1 MRVPRPTNCIKD
13 NMIIT
18 SPELNKALSSSKT
31 YNNFIKQSCSHSC
44 CLTDNQTNLSLNS
57 ISSKSINTSIES
69 SIFSNDSSFNDINK
83 NIFVIN
89 QNFNEQKNVK
99 TFLGQKRKIQFNV
112 QKDVKKSPIFITINN
127 KENSKY
133 KLSNFAIDNSNMN
146 KNSSNIPTYNST
158 ESTFLNKETEKK
170 ELLEKTD
177 PKKEKPLLF
186 NTINYSLFENL
197 IKKNMNEG
205 RWSQNEHIKFLR
217 AYVNFCK
224 EYKLSQK
231 YIGSRNS
238 TQIRS
243 HAQKFFRKL
252 KTLKN
257 DQFDFTVDSIKSLS
271 DIFELIKASNKTNLD
286 NKECLVNTL
295 IDISKMTIKKGEII
309 LDEKNELNSFKKDI
323 KIIIKKKEGEIAFN
337 NSLLDE
343 ENLKKEIIDEIGN
356 NNFNNEKENNF
367 FEDEEINNDNDI
379 MTLDNN
385 LNENVNIGLKELNID
400 NIYEQN
406 DKIINRKSDLSVK
419 EQNDFSKYANL
430 NININSN
437 FNFDNSYIVLSGDSD
452 IFSQNEIPS
461 EEKNFLIVKK
471 NYQSPYLKFICN
483 YFS

>member
-1 MRVPRPTNCIKD
+1 
-13 NMIIT
+13 
-18 SPELNKALSSSKT
+18 
-31 YNNFIKQSCSHSC
+31 
-44 CLTDNQTNLSLNS
+44 
-57 ISSKSINTSIES
+57 
-69 SIFSNDSSFNDINK
+69 
-83 NIFVIN
+83 
-89 QNFNEQKNVK
+89 
-99 TFLGQKRKIQFNV
+99 
-112 QKDVKKSPIFITINN
+112 
-127 KENSKY
+127 
-133 KLSNFAIDNSNMN
+133 MN

-217 AYVNFCK
+217 AYVNFGK
-224 EYKLSQK
+224 KYKLSQK

-238 TQIRS
+238 TQIRA

-286 NKECLVNTL
+286 NKEYLVNTL

-356 NNFNNEKENNF
+356 NNFDNEKESNI

-419 EQNDFSKYANL
+419 EQNDISKYANL
-430 NININSN
+430 NNINSN
-437 FNFDNSYIVLSGDSD
+437 FNFDNSYVVLSGDSD
-452 IFSQNEIPS
+452 IFYQNEIPS